1 VTNPKDAATDSVR
14 DFVVETLVKPD
25 GRRIHYYEW
34 PDRPP
39 EPAKVERDKA
49 AGTERRRV

>member
-39 EPAKVERDKA
+39 ELANAQRSKN
-49 AGTERRRV
+49 AGKDRRRV